1 MPEEE
6 LAARVAD
13 VLSVDPDDF
22 RERAEADAEVIK
34 DAVEEGCS
42 ITRRRSSA
50 SSTSSTPSKPTTVR
64 CGESRADCSS

>member
-34 DAVEEGCS
+34 DAVEGG
-42 ITRRRSSA
+42 
-50 SSTSSTPSKPTTVR
+50 VR
-64 CGESRADCSS
+64 